1 MAVKVDG
8 KLFTGVTYNQG
19 AYAGDR
25 GHLFIM
31 GMQQCSYALSLRA
44 RNRIWQKITTIAGL
58 EKIVAEPNTCE
69 KCSKNVTQV
78 IQANKM
84 EATK

>member
-8 KLFTGVTYNQG
+8 KLFSGVTYNQG
-19 AYAGDR
+19 SFAGDR

-31 GMQQCSYALSLRA
+31 GMQQCSYALSYHA
-44 RNRIWQKITTIAGL
+44 RNRIWKKITTIAGF
-58 EKIVAEPNTCE
+58 EKVVVEPDTCE
-69 KCSKNVTQV
+69 KCAKNVKQA

-84 EATK
+84 EA